1 MRVLLDTHAFL
12 WWVIDNPQLSI
23 RAREVIGDGKNEV
36 YLSAASGWEIAI
48 KARLGRLQ
56 LNKEPEQFMAEQIA
70 KNAFQSLPILMS
82 HALREYK
89 LPGHHQDPFDRL
101 LVAQGQLERLSIL
114 TSDAFIAMYDVEVIW

>member
-56 LNKEPEQFMAEQIA
+56 LNKEPEQFVAEQIA

-89 LPGHHQDPFDRL
+89 LPDHHQDPFGRL